1 MKRIILFTCLFF
13 SLAWARGQNFLPLDL
28 SVNPDTVRVDGD
40 TPGIFLYFREGDDS
54 FDLSRTGTII
64 DNLLELQ
71 GCDWLQFLRVDPPS
85 SSENGRITLLAGQNT
100 SGSPRTFIVPYLLNG
115 VYRLC
120 VIVQYNP
127 GTIPLPFHVT
137 GGGKVFPGKSSRV
150 SLSGSQLGVTYQLY
164 RGTTLVE
171 SAEGDGNAID
181 FIVTTTGT
189 YSVKAVKGRVTASME
204 GQATVSSYPLLE
216 GLLSIQGES
225 NLWLDKNGEGKTI
238 SFNVEGEYSNWE
250 NELREI
256 IRDCQE
262 GKSVLWDSSFM
273 LQMMPMSA
281 YSGMLMIA
289 RGPNCGE
296 KPRIG
301 QFVISSTDN
310 VTLQVAQQAGGE
322 IVAVDVTGGGEIEDG
337 ESASVS
343 LENVQPLVNYI
354 LYRNDT
360 LVSGASISGNAF
372 TGLTAFGHYKVKAAY
387 DGLERWMNGG
397 AGVWPVMDRIQVQ
410 GGGIVLGNN
419 PVEVYIPTSQEILC
433 YRLERN
439 GVIVDSARGNGGKL
453 AFLVGE
459 SGSYSISA
467 RFMTRVVPMNGN
479 VNVETSDR
487 IAFTTGKNHVVTTT
501 FIEPSS
507 SVSSPRRVQDV
518 IYLDG
523 FGRTVQEIGV
533 KAAPGGKADII
544 IPRTYGPG
552 GRTEREFLPFYRVG
566 NNGGFVQDPLNPA
579 NWEFLGEG
587 EGPHAMTINT
597 WENSPIDRI
606 VRTVGPGKQ
615 WQEGNKANCIEHG
628 VNGMNEVKRFRVN
641 GEGKLVIDGFY
652 APGTLVKTTSTDED
666 GNVRLSYSANDG
678 NSLLEVAIN
687 GTERLETYIVTDD
700 LGRTRFIL
708 SPEASRLT
716 GNAVDSSVIEKLAF
730 QYDYDDRGNVIMK
743 KLPGVEP
750 VYMIYDKRDRL
761 VLSQDGNQRND
772 NPAEWNYARFDDRNR
787 PVETGTVIVEGF
799 TSTRDLRETA
809 RNVVNFNPAGA
820 RTPLQFTVYDSYEPT
835 GDVSPLP
842 FVPADGFDSTRL
854 ELVAGLVTSVKT
866 RILDSGTWLTTTYYY
881 DSRGRMALVTGQNA
895 TGGVSRLYTYRD
907 FSGNVI
913 KKREEHQVDGK
924 TTVITT
930 SMELDDRGRV
940 MASETSL
947 DGGDPV
953 RATWSY
959 DPVGR
964 LVTTSRGNVLED
976 TIRYNPRGWVT
987 GKRNSFF
994 SIELAYGN
1002 PVSGANPSWN
1012 GNISEI
1018 RWRHGNGDLLAY
1030 AFSYDGVNRIT
1041 DAYQLKK
1048 VGNAWVE
1055 MTDGFNENGIQYDGN
1070 GNITAMTRTAGGT
1083 TVDNLL
1089 YTYSGNRLVSLRE
1102 CANPGGNVDVMERG
1116 NAEGGSY
1123 SHDDNGNMTSDS
1135 RKALNFEYNSLNLL
1149 REVKTTAG
1157 TTKARYRWLADGSK
1171 LSVRDGEGNAGFDY
1185 LGSLTFKVDRAGR
1198 RLETAA
1204 FDGGIFRVGEN
1215 GQVEV
1220 NYFITDHL
1228 GSVRE
1233 IIDGEGNVIERNDYY
1248 PFGARHPRLDY
1259 QLSDNRYKFNGKEE
1273 QVTGNIGFIDYGARM
1288 YDPRIARWFNVDIYS
1303 ENMPGISVYAY
1314 ALNNPICLVDVL
1326 GLYPGGPIYDGG
1338 LLDEVVVKP
1347 AKSAPTTDLS
1357 GSIAINLRWRTSAYA
1372 FTSGFNR
1379 LHNLGRLSRYD
1390 DVPIVWRNDLTNNGL
1405 IMLQML
1411 LDAGGL
1417 VPVFGEI
1424 FDGIN
1429 ALIYLA
1435 NGDYV
1440 NASLSMAAMIPV
1452 AGVGATGMKALNNSL
1467 KIIDNSKDV
1476 AQHVIKFRTF
1486 NRRNFRH
1493 NLIKLTGG
1501 NNPGKGVQAHHVFPH
1516 KYRDVFEEVG
1526 IDVND
1531 PHYGVW
1537 WETKSHLQNAKA
1549 YNDIWAEFLKEGT
1562 TKEDIF
1568 NKARELAKKYNYK
1581 LNF

>member
-1 MKRIILFTCLFF
+1 
-13 SLAWARGQNFLPLDL
+13 
-28 SVNPDTVRVDGD
+28 
-40 TPGIFLYFREGDDS
+40 
-54 FDLSRTGTII
+54 
-64 DNLLELQ
+64 
-71 GCDWLQFLRVDPPS
+71 
-85 SSENGRITLLAGQNT
+85 
-100 SGSPRTFIVPYLLNG
+100 
-115 VYRLC
+115 
-120 VIVQYNP
+120 
-127 GTIPLPFHVT
+127 
-137 GGGKVFPGKSSRV
+137 
-150 SLSGSQLGVTYQLY
+150 
-164 RGTTLVE
+164 
-171 SAEGDGNAID
+171 
-181 FIVTTTGT
+181 
-189 YSVKAVKGRVTASME
+189 
-204 GQATVSSYPLLE
+204 
-216 GLLSIQGES
+216 
-225 NLWLDKNGEGKTI
+225 
-238 SFNVEGEYSNWE
+238 
-250 NELREI
+250 
-256 IRDCQE
+256 
-262 GKSVLWDSSFM
+262 
-273 LQMMPMSA
+273 
-281 YSGMLMIA
+281 
-289 RGPNCGE
+289 
-296 KPRIG
+296 
-301 QFVISSTDN
+301 
-310 VTLQVAQQAGGE
+310 
-322 IVAVDVTGGGEIEDG
+322 
-337 ESASVS
+337 
-343 LENVQPLVNYI
+343 
-354 LYRNDT
+354 
-360 LVSGASISGNAF
+360 
-372 TGLTAFGHYKVKAAY
+372 
-387 DGLERWMNGG
+387 
-397 AGVWPVMDRIQVQ
+397 
-410 GGGIVLGNN
+410 
-419 PVEVYIPTSQEILC
+419 
-433 YRLERN
+433 
-439 GVIVDSARGNGGKL
+439 
-453 AFLVGE
+453 
-459 SGSYSISA
+459 
-467 RFMTRVVPMNGN
+467 MTRVVPMNGN

-772 NPAEWNYARFDDRNR
+772 NPAAWNYARFDDRNR

-809 RNVVNFNPAGA
+809 RNVVNFTPAGA

-854 ELVAGLVTSVKT
+854 ELVTGLVTSVKT

-881 DSRGRMALVTGQNA
+881 DSRGRIALVTGQNA

-1002 PVSGANPSWN
+1002 PVSGASPSWN

-1089 YTYSGNRLVSLRE
+1089 YSYSGNRLVSLRE

-1273 QVTGNIGFIDYGARM
+1273 QVTGNIGFFDYGFRM
-1288 YDPRIARWFNVDIYS
+1288 YDPTLGRWITRDKLENLYPNLSAYTYCGNSPVRHVDILGLDWYISNKTGANDDPVWFDNEEEAAAYYNGEFLNIGANLLGEVNVNEKSRFYPS
-1303 ENMPGISVYAY
+1303 ENY
-1314 ALNNPICLVDVL
+1314 L
-1326 GLYPGGPIYDGG
+1326 GTPFGSFPSLTELEKI
-1338 LLDEVVVKP
+1338 
-1347 AKSAPTTDLS
+1347 TTAQSTLS
-1357 GSIAINLRWRTSAYA
+1357 NLKARLEEIEINLK
-1372 FTSGFNR
+1372 
-1379 LHNLGRLSRYD
+1379 D
-1390 DVPIVWRNDLTNNGL
+1390 PIVFFVDPASNIIGCKTYFDYFEGNRWITGHWISAKGIYYSFDILKRRPNGKRVQGWYG
-1405 IMLQML
+1405 LQ
-1411 LDAGGL
+1411 
-1417 VPVFGEI
+1417 I
-1424 FDGIN
+1424 
-1429 ALIYLA
+1429 
-1435 NGDYV
+1435 
-1440 NASLSMAAMIPV
+1440 
-1452 AGVGATGMKALNNSL
+1452 
-1467 KIIDNSKDV
+1467 SK
-1476 AQHVIKFRTF
+1476 
-1486 NRRNFRH
+1486 N
-1493 NLIKLTGG
+1493 
-1501 NNPGKGVQAHHVFPH
+1501 
-1516 KYRDVFEEVG
+1516 
-1526 IDVND
+1526 
-1531 PHYGVW
+1531 
-1537 WETKSHLQNAKA
+1537 
-1549 YNDIWAEFLKEGT
+1549 
-1562 TKEDIF
+1562 
-1568 NKARELAKKYNYK
+1568 LAKKATRVARGVSSTLGWISITHNGICFINNQTWEGGIDLAVGGLSVFYPPLGVLDLYWDVLSTGMMKYTKEMMQNGMIPGRDDWFIWKY
-1581 LNF
+1581 